1 MVTRKFKET
10 NYATVKE
17 KLCSDA
23 QFNSFDG
30 SYDIIL
36 KINKRDYILKVKF
49 SDDCKVLIWSAT
61 EVTHND
67 DGENTYTIIT
77 CNNILLSLLN
87 ILLWQ
92 KSVISDKNAEK

>member
-1 MVTRKFKET
+1 MVTKKFKQT
-10 NYATVKE
+10 NYAAVKE
-17 KLCSDA
+17 SLCSDA

-36 KINKRDYILKVKF
+36 KVNKRDYILKIKF

-61 EVTHND
+61 EATHTD
-67 DGENTYTIIT
+67 DGESTYTIIT
-77 CNNILLSLLN
+77 RNNILLSLLN

-92 KSVISDKNAEK
+92 KSLISDKT